1 MSFAP
6 VSYRI
11 VPTGGSARDLAM
23 RVLRNAGARGRGDRW
38 TIAKERTGVPS
49 RGVTPHQLY
58 KQGVIDQIV
67 NGTVQATTR

>member
-1 MSFAP
+1 
-6 VSYRI
+6 
-11 VPTGGSARDLAM
+11 M